1 MESLM
6 ASYRVDLI
14 LGLIVSALVI
24 GVYLFI
30 FPRLDSDGRVDGAV
44 FIAFLT
50 LGVVATLIKLGILS

>member
-14 LGLIVSALVI
+14 LGLIVSFLII

-30 FPRLDSDGRVDGAV
+30 FPRLDSDGRLDGAV
-44 FIAFLT
+44 FIVFLT